1 MRIRTKFLHPE
12 PGRDRARFAMRNP
25 ACASPQ
31 QQRARPLTPTHT
43 QGVDRIM
50 RRLEEI
56 RAELGAEIK
65 EARSGALARA
75 GGRPARSTVRTSAG
89 AGRASSQ
96 SSRLYISPECNMRG
110 WEALG
115 APKRSSLVSF
125 ELSCWLFPPPL
136 SLALSHPPTHA
147 HSDQLCRRLDAL
159 ESRSATQPGP
169 LATGG
174 SGDSVS
180 TAGPGTTPK
189 TEKLGLSEKHRIKR
203 RFLKEVR
210 TIENLTSALWSEH
223 ARVRTQVLAL

>member
-1 MRIRTKFLHPE
+1 MRARTKFLHPE
-12 PGRDRARFAMRNP
+12 PGRDRARFTMRNP

-96 SSRLYISPECNMRG
+96 FSRLYISPKCNMRG
-110 WEALG
+110 WELRKDLLQCPSNCRVGSSPHPSLSHSLTHLHTHTVISCAADWTPSRAARQRSLAHSPLAG
-115 APKRSSLVSF
+115 AATACPSPARERHPKRRSWGSLKSIESSGAS
-125 ELSCWLFPPPL
+125 SKRCG
-136 SLALSHPPTHA
+136 
-147 HSDQLCRRLDAL
+147 
-159 ESRSATQPGP
+159 RS
-169 LATGG
+169 
-174 SGDSVS
+174 
-180 TAGPGTTPK
+180 K
-189 TEKLGLSEKHRIKR
+189 T
-203 RFLKEVR
+203 
-210 TIENLTSALWSEH
+210 
-223 ARVRTQVLAL
+223 